1 MTEQFV
7 VGLLGAPFGLNG
19 FIKVRSLSGEN
30 GHILK
35 LDSILVR
42 QGGLVKTCEVE
53 ETVESGA
60 ALLIKFKGIDSP
72 EAAKTL
78 NGAELLAGRD
88 QAAALGQDEYYVE
101 DLRGI
106 EVVAAPVSG
115 EAAVEVLG
123 TVTDILEGGGGE
135 LLEMRLPGGELRLV
149 PFRKESFGA
158 ISLEHRRIV
167 LLARW
172 VLE

>member
-1 MTEQFV
+1 MIEQFV
-7 VGLLGAPFGLNG
+7 VGLLGAPFGLKG

-30 GHILK
+30 DHILK

-42 QGGLVKTCEVE
+42 QGGQAKPYEVE
-53 ETVESGA
+53 EAVESGA
-60 ALLIKFKGIDSP
+60 ALLIKFKGIDNP
-72 EAAKTL
+72 EDAKVL

-88 QAAALGQDEYYVE
+88 QAATLGQDEYYVE

-106 EVVAAPVSG
+106 EVVSDD
-115 EAAVEVLG
+115 EVLG
-123 TVTDILEGGGGE
+123 TVTDILEGGGGGE

-149 PFRKESFGA
+149 PFRKEFFGE
-158 ISLEHRRIV
+158 ISLEKRRIV